1 MKRIFTALIA
11 SILLS
16 ACATTDTSNKSD
28 DIVFTGFSS
37 SADGTMTQTMRGF
50 VCPANINDLEL
61 KRAELFQSDGSDAFC
76 NYDDSQSEIFTVYL
90 SEFPN
95 ESLEQYY
102 QSSFYST
109 NLVME
114 KQGMAYDEEL
124 SSTCELPSFGE
135 SLISQ
140 LFLAME
146 EEEEGDKEIFITTSP
161 VAVFTG
167 PGNKLSI
174 LTVHETDEHEFLK
187 YRYSLSGSTKEDTEV
202 ACEFLNEQ
210 AKAHKKY
217 INEAKGIKTL
227 SKEERMSKLLEA
239 LDSKDER
246 I

>member
-1 MKRIFTALIA
+1 MNRIFPVLIA

-37 SADGTMTQTMRGF
+37 SADGTMTQKMRGF
-50 VCPANINDLEL
+50 VCPANINDLAL
-61 KRAELFQSDGSDAFC
+61 KKAELFQSDGSDAFC
-76 NYDDSQSEIFTVYL
+76 NYNDSQSEIFTVYL

-114 KQGMAYDEEL
+114 EQAMTYDEEL
-124 SSTCELPSFGE
+124 SSTCRAPSLAE
-135 SLISQ
+135 SLMSQ
-140 LFLAME
+140 LILTMAE
-146 EEEEGDKEIFITTSP
+146 DKEGDKEIVLEPIPS
-161 VAVFTG
+161 AVFTG

-187 YRYSLSGSTKEDTEV
+187 YRFSLSGSTKEDTEV

-210 AKAHKKY
+210 AKFHKKY
-217 INEAKGIKTL
+217 INEAKGIEPEPDL
-227 SKEERMSKLLEA
+227 ANLLE
-239 LDSKDER
+239 LLGDSDVQEE
-246 I
+246 